1 MKMKSIK
8 SVNNRAGYYTV
19 FTTKRAIDLVA
30 STVGIVLLVPLLII
44 IALAIKVDNPGPV
57 FFRQERVGKDSRF
70 FKIFKFRTMVVGA
83 EKKGAGICVNE
94 NDERITRVGYF
105 LRKNS
110 LDELPQLFNV
120 FKGEMSLVGPR
131 PTLPYQV
138 EKYDREQLRRL
149 LVKPG
154 ITGWAQVKGRNAISW
169 PERIEYDI
177 WYIDNWS
184 FWLDL
189 KIIFLTML
197 VVLKKKDLY
206 RSDGSEDPI
215 SRMDNNNPNEK
226 E

>member
-1 MKMKSIK
+1 LCMIIK
-8 SVNNRAGYYTV
+8 RVSDIIISSVGIFSLLPV
-19 FTTKRAIDLVA
+19 FT
-30 STVGIVLLVPLLII
+30 LI
-44 IALAIKVDNPGPV
+44 AMAIKLDDRGPML
-57 FFRQERVGKDSRF
+57 FCQDRVGQNKRV
-70 FKIFKFRTMVVGA
+70 FKIFKFRTMAVGA